1 MKLYKTTLMPASS
14 FATQLKGD
22 TFFGMLC
29 WAIRYK
35 FGEEKLKELIKDYG
49 KNPFLI
55 VSDGF
60 LSGFLPKP
68 TMPSRMLG
76 ENKDFK
82 KENRKKLWL
91 SYENLINSKFSKAK
105 TADEVGEILKEK
117 GFETY
122 KEKAEIIT
130 KNIINYTSFTADDPY
145 SELEFVL
152 PPQDIYILLDESKF
166 GLAELKE
173 VICLIGQIGY
183 GKNASIGKG
192 RFEIGDFAEIL
203 QLASS
208 KAFMTLS
215 PCVLQGIGDTKE
227 CFYEPFTRFG
237 KHGGYLASSGKFEKS
252 PLLLA
257 NTGAVVVFKENRDIK
272 FIGKMITGHSE
283 QKDTIHQGY
292 SIVLPIK
299 LIGD

>member
-1 MKLYKTTLMPASS
+1 MKLYKTTLTPISS

-29 WAIRYK
+29 WALRYK
-35 FGEEKLKELIKDYG
+35 FGEERLKDLIKDYD

-68 TMPSRMLG
+68 TMPSQMLG
-76 ENKDFK
+76 ENKEFK

-91 SYENLINSKFSKAK
+91 SCEDFVNSKFTQAK
-105 TADEVGEILKEK
+105 TIDEVAEILKNK
-117 GFETY
+117 GIKICKT
-122 KEKAEIIT
+122 KSEITT
-130 KNIINYTSFTADDPY
+130 KNTINYISFTADDPY
-145 SELEFVL
+145 SELEFIL
-152 PPQDIYILLDESKF
+152 PPQDIYMLLDEDRLS
-166 GLAELKE
+166 LQELGE
-173 VICLIGQIGY
+173 TVRLMGHIGY

-192 RFEIGDFAEIL
+192 RFEIGDFVAVA
-203 QLASS
+203 QNDSC
-208 KAFMTLS
+208 AFMTLS
-215 PCVLQGIGDTKE
+215 PCILQKMNEIKD

-257 NTGAVVVFKENRDIK
+257 NTGAVVLLKESRDIK
-272 FIGKMITGHSE
+272 FIGKMIAGHSE
-283 QKDTIHQGY
+283 QRDTIHQGY
-292 SIVLPIK
+292 SIVLPLK
-299 LIGD
+299 LTGE

>member
-1 MKLYKTTLMPASS
+1 MKLYKTTLTPLSS

-35 FGEEKLKELIKDYG
+35 FGEDRLKDLIKDYD

-68 TMPSRMLG
+68 TMPSKMLG
-76 ENKDFK
+76 EEKEHK

-91 SYENLINSKFSKAK
+91 SYEDFEKSKFTNAK
-105 TADEVGEILKEK
+105 TIKDVAEILKNK
-117 GFETY
+117 GAKICAT
-122 KEKAEIIT
+122 KSEITT
-130 KNIINYTSFTADDPY
+130 KNTINYLSFTADDPY

-152 PPQDIYILLDESKF
+152 PPQDIYILLNEDRFS
-166 GLAELKE
+166 LKE
-173 VICLIGQIGY
+173 LGEAVYLMGHIGY
-183 GKNASIGKG
+183 GKNASTGKG
-192 RFEIGDFAEIL
+192 RFKVNDFVEVV
-203 QLASS
+203 QNCSR
-208 KAFMTLS
+208 AFMTIS
-215 PCVLQGIGDTKE
+215 PCVLQGVDGIKD

-237 KHGGYLASSGKFEKS
+237 KHGGYLASTGRFEKN
-252 PLLLA
+252 PLLLV
-257 NTGAVVVFKENRDIK
+257 NTGAVVVFEKSCDIK

-292 SIVLPIK
+292 SIVLPLK
-299 LIGD
+299 LEEE